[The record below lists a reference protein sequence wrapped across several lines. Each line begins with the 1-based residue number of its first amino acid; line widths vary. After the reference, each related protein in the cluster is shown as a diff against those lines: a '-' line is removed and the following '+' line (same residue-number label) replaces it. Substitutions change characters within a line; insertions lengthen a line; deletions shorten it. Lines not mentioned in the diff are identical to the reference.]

1 LCAGLCLASSVAAL
15 GGSATSALA
24 ASANVPNDQ
33 YFSLLW
39 GDRNTG
45 QAIPAQTPPL
55 EELGAPIVGTP
66 GADDRASEAWTVTT
80 GSREVVVGVADTGV
94 DYNHPDL
101 AANIWSNPGGIG
113 GCPAG
118 THGWNVIAGT
128 CDPMDRE
135 ITGYGGHGTHV
146 AGIIG
151 AAGNNGSGVAGMN
164 WQTTIL
170 PVKWLESATEEVGTL
185 IAGLKWLLEAKKAG
199 VNIRVV
205 NDSPNFKSE
214 QPGLKKAI
222 EELGANNILFVTAAG
237 NSLKPY
243 YPCAYDLPNEICV
256 TATNNRDELPP
267 WANHEPYGPGVDL
280 AAPGVSIFST
290 MLREEYGYLSGGS
303 MAAAQVS
310 GAAALILSVAPGL
323 TAEQLRTDILNNA
336 DPLASLQG
344 KVEAGGR
351 LDVCKA
357 MPGCPPPPP
366 TPPPAPAPPPPP
378 PPAPPPQLSTVAIT
392 SRFLKVHHGM
402 IRVGLRCSGPT
413 ACASKLALVVNVKV
427 KVKKTSGRGTRTSI
441 KKIALTIGAATFT
454 AQPGGTVR
462 VTIKPNAIGRKIL
475 ATGSGRLYV
484 NLTIFAS
491 VPAPPATQTQRV
503 QLVWKPARS
512 PAK

>member
-1 LCAGLCLASSVAAL
+1 VGVCLSLAV
-15 GGSATSALA
+15 GALA
-24 ASANVPNDQ
+24 AWATPALGASPNDNFFRFQ
-33 YFSLLW
+33 W
-39 GDRNTG
+39 AEGNTG
-45 QAIPAQTPPL
+45 QLIPLQEPPG
-55 EELGAPIVGTP
+55 EELKEEVP
-66 GADDRASEAWTVTT
+66 GSLAADDRVTEAWRVTT
-80 GSREVVVGVADTGV
+80 GSRSTVIGEVDTGV
-94 DYNHPDL
+94 NYLHPDL
-101 AANIWSNPGGIG
+101 AANIWNNPDGKA

-118 THGWNVIAGT
+118 THGYNVVDLLNP
-128 CDPMDRE
+128 CNPMDTE
-135 ITGYGGHGTHV
+135 SGGYGGHGTHV
-146 AGIIG
+146 AGIMG
-151 AAGNNGSGVAGMN
+151 AVGNNEIGVAGVN

-170 PVKWLESATEEVGTL
+170 PVRWLQSAKSGGAVSDL
-185 IAGLKWLLEAKKAG
+185 ITGLKWLVKAKQEG

-205 NDSPNFKSE
+205 NDSPNFESE
-214 QPGLKKAI
+214 QPALREAI
-222 EELGANNILFVTAAG
+222 KELASNNILFVTAAG
-237 NSLKPY
+237 NSVKPY

-256 TATNNRDELPP
+256 TATNNRDELPS
-267 WANHEPYGPGVDL
+267 WANYEPYGPGIDL
-280 AAPGVSIFST
+280 AAPGESIFST
-290 MLREEYGYLSGGS
+290 TLHEYGYLSGGS

-323 TAEQLRTDILNNA
+323 TAEQLRADILNNA
-336 DPLASLQG
+336 DPLPALRG

-378 PPAPPPQLSTVAIT
+378 PAPAPQLSTVAIT

-427 KVKKTSGRGTRTSI
+427 KVKKTSGRETRTSI
-441 KKIALTIGAATFT
+441 KKMALTIGTATFA

-475 ATGSGRLYV
+475 ASGSGRLYV

-503 QLVWKPARS
+503 ELVWKPARS